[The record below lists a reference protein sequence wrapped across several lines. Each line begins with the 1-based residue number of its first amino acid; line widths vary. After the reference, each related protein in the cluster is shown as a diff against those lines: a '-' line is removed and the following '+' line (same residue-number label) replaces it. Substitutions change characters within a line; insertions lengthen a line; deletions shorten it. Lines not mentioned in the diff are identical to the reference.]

1 MGGIKNG
8 WKIAFLKLPRSGFVH
23 HNFSKAFRSANTLE
37 KLQVFRSED
46 ILVSQMMNEAAT
58 RQF

>member
-23 HNFSKAFRSANTLE
+23 QTEINGLVEPFRVTISI
-37 KLQVFRSED
+37 RY
-46 ILVSQMMNEAAT
+46 
-58 RQF
+58 R

>member
-23 HNFSKAFRSANTLE
+23 HNE
-37 KLQVFRSED
+37 KPNISRMQ
-46 ILVSQMMNEAAT
+46 IN
-58 RQF
+58 